1 METRHIN
8 YKSDFVLRERFRNA
22 AGEIVPLPDV
32 DFELRY
38 WVKPNKVFT
47 AKRENGVMTNCVAD
61 GDAVLVILKDH
72 ALGEGELKHEL
83 HLALD
88 NALFRDGIQNVYYP
102 ESLHV
107 LLWDKRG
114 DTEGV
119 VECDTVAAYTRG
131 YKFTFEDFTP
141 ADIEQLQQPAREAT
155 DAANAAAGRAE
166 QATLDANASK
176 DAADEATRQTLLAK
190 EQTETATR
198 QANASKDAAD
208 EATRLTLLAKEQTET
223 ATRQANAS
231 KDAADEATRLT
242 LLAKEQTETATHNAS
257 EAAQSADGYLER
269 LAAAQAMFE
278 DMAARA
284 EAASRDVPTGLRLVL
299 PKTVTLGNNVAQYVR
314 ATVLPVNARQN
325 VLYLGDG
332 GACEVEPDGRIV
344 AKQPGTSRVHIVPT
358 GATQHYK
365 TIYIE
370 VTEPSIRT
378 AGATMRIDRQGN
390 IRLT

>member
-176 DAADEATRQTLLAK
+176 DAADEATR
-190 EQTETATR
+190 
-198 QANASKDAAD
+198 
-208 EATRLTLLAKEQTET
+208 LTLLAKEQTET

-242 LLAKEQTETATHNAS
+242 LLAKGQTETATHNAS
-257 EAAQSADGYLER
+257 EAAQNADGYLER

-314 ATVLPVNARQN
+314 ATVLPVSARQN
-325 VLYLGDG
+325 VLFLGDG